1 MRSDSLHGWGSPGWT
16 RPTAGYADWRGRTS
30 RTEPTSRLAISAPS
44 RHVRDVLL
52 AKGYEVAY
60 REFPGGHDYFWWI
73 ESLAEG
79 LIALLGDR
87 ARGSSPED

>member
-16 RPTAGYADWRGRTS
+16 RATAAYAASKALMLG
-30 RTEPTSRLAISAPS
+30 TEPMSRLAISAPS